1 MRLLSKGYLLDH
13 LEEVAGLLKRK
24 PVGLLSDLDGTLS
37 EIVPNP
43 DGTMVSEPIRNA
55 IRELRLRMAV
65 VAIVTGRP
73 VRQAC
78 DILGLPDMIY
88 IGNHGFERME
98 DGQVTL
104 TEEVSSFASILGDLW
119 AGLKTRFAR
128 TGLIFED
135 KGGSFSLH
143 YRSAEDPGMAR
154 DALLEAIET
163 MAGGQV
169 RVLMGKQ
176 VINVLPPLDL
186 TKGTA
191 VTSLVKENSLSG
203 VILMGDDVTDI
214 DAFRAANRL
223 SRSHGLSSISI
234 AVLGPD
240 SPRGLAE
247 EADFSLSSV
256 GEVEGFLKWLVE
268 QTGRPK
274 P

>member
-1 MRLLSKGYLLDH
+1 MSKGHLMDY

-24 PVGLLSDLDGTLS
+24 PVGLLTDLDGTLS

-43 DGTMVSEPIRNA
+43 YDSTVSEPIRNA
-55 IRELRLRMAV
+55 IRELRLRMSV

-73 VRQAC
+73 VRHASA
-78 DILGLPDMIY
+78 ILGLPDMIY
-88 IGNHGFERME
+88 IGTHGLERLE
-98 DGQVTL
+98 DGRVTL
-104 TEEVSSFASILGDLW
+104 MEGASSFVATLRDLL
-119 AGLKTRFAR
+119 AGLKTRFAG
-128 TGLIFED
+128 TGLIFEE
-135 KGGSFSLH
+135 KGSSFSVH
-143 YRSAEDPGMAR
+143 YRLAEDPAICR

-163 MAGGQV
+163 KARGQV

-176 VINVLPPLDL
+176 VIDVLPLLDL

-191 VTSLVKENSLSG
+191 VTSLVNEQNLSG

-214 DAFRAANRL
+214 DGFRAANHM
-223 SRSHGLSSISI
+223 SRYQGLGTISI

-240 SPRGLAE
+240 SPRGLE
-247 EADFSLSSV
+247 DEADFTLSSV

-268 QTGRPK
+268 QTGRPE